1 MKKLLIILRRE
12 YLLRLRKPSFWV
24 LSLLIPVVLA
34 VLYAL
39 PVLAAQ
45 RGAERTTVLVVD
57 QTGLFEEGLQ
67 STPEVGFK
75 PMPSLD
81 YAKQNAD
88 KHDLILFIPLRETTI
103 PRDAFLYYRGDS
115 PSLALQSVVD
125 GQLQVLLRNAI
136 LAETLPTDEND
147 MRMDSVVTEN
157 GAFYCD
163 SYGFKPVE
171 FDESQ
176 ADVSDMIK
184 VLYVQPHEKPYEA
197 EIPNTLEA
205 KQKAV
210 GGLIEFVYNTD
221 ETALVCDEE
230 AKLKCK
236 EGNRYLDGGGIIA
249 GNFLV
254 VGLGEE
260 DCRSL
265 TDEEIQKYMNK
276 FAEAPNIDDEETAA
290 DVGFKFIG
298 FM

>member
-1 MKKLLIILRRE
+1 MQLRIYQIDHDKDVNNYSFMPYKNIKKVDPSI
-12 YLLRLRKPSFWV
+12 YRKVFDAEAEVNCLEDAYNLFNKEGHPLFNGRS
-24 LSLLIPVVLA
+24 LA
-34 VLYAL
+34 VSD
-39 PVLAAQ
+39 V
-45 RGAERTTVLVVD
+45 
-57 QTGLFEEGLQ
+57 
-67 STPEVGFK
+67 
-75 PMPSLD
+75 
-81 YAKQNAD
+81 
-88 KHDLILFIPLRETTI
+88 I
-103 PRDAFLYYRGDS
+103 
-115 PSLALQSVVD
+115 
-125 GQLQVLLRNAI
+125 
-136 LAETLPTDEND
+136 
-147 MRMDSVVTEN
+147 VTKN

-163 SYGFKPVE
+163 AIRFQKTE
-171 FDESQ
+171 FDESKV
-176 ADVSDMIK
+176 DLSDQIK
-184 VLYVQPHEKPYEA
+184 VLFVEPHKKPYEA
-197 EIPNTLEA
+197 EIPDTLTS

-210 GGLIEFVYNTD
+210 GGYIEFVYNTD